1 MTETMNLNDVKAGK
15 YQLVAVRWDQIT
27 SKPGEPLDYI
37 RHRRGAI
44 VDLTAEDAKRL
55 VAAGAVVKPG
65 QLEKTKAEQA
75 RALAERAAAEYQ
87 AILAGLPEDV
97 RAEIAPRA
105 APSPGTA
112 TGKTEGSGSGD
123 QSSAQSEGPKPG
135 TAEYILNEVGNNPAL
150 AQVALDEENAQDK
163 PRKGLV
169 TKLTVIIGESDPA
182 KTSDGGQGGDA

>member
-1 MTETMNLNDVKAGK
+1 MTTDLNDVKAGK

-27 SKPGEPLDYI
+27 SKPGEPLDYV

-75 RALAERAAAEYQ
+75 RALAERAAADYQ

-97 RAEIAPRA
+97 RSEVAPTTVSA
-105 APSPGTA
+105 AGGSTSGS
-112 TGKTEGSGSGD
+112 TGAAGSGSVPTISDVLKGVGTDKDKAAAALTTEKERGD
-123 QSSAQSEGPKPG
+123 DARS
-135 TAEYILNEVGNNPAL
+135 T
-150 AQVALDEENAQDK
+150 
-163 PRKGLV
+163 LV
-169 TKLTVIIGESDPA
+169 EKLQAIV
-182 KTSDGGQGGDA
+182 DGSGS

>member
-1 MTETMNLNDVKAGK
+1 MDLNDVKAGK

-27 SKPGEPLDYI
+27 SKPGEPLDYV

-44 VDLTAEDAKRL
+44 VDLNAEDAKRL

-97 RAEIAPRA
+97 RKEVAP
-105 APSPGTA
+105 A
-112 TGKTEGSGSGD
+112 TVSQTGD
-123 QSSAQSEGPKPG
+123 QGNKGP
-135 TAEYILNEVGNNPAL
+135 TADEILAAVGDDKEKAAKAL
-150 AQVALDEENAQDK
+150 ATEQSQEK
-163 PRKGLV
+163 PRKVLV
-169 TKLTVIIGESDPA
+169 EKLQKIAGNGD
-182 KTSDGGQGGDA
+182 QGGGS